1 MKKSITK
8 FAVAA
13 SLALTAVSPS
23 FGQTTVGAS
32 CGCPPVG
39 SRTVVNLSSLS
50 DGNGNLNA
58 TNTVLTCDKLYKI
71 DNQIYVGP
79 GQTLTINPGTVL
91 KGIDTGNPLTA
102 NVLVVSRG
110 GKINAAGTQ
119 ECPIIFTAD
128 ADALNGTYPLSNRGK
143 WGGVV
148 VLGKAKNN
156 LINTNAFAAYPTIVD
171 SSGLGFVEGIPGSDP
186 RNIYG
191 ATAGNEVNNDNS
203 GVLSYISIRHAGATI
218 GTNNELNGL
227 ALASVGNGT
236 KVDHIEI
243 IANDDDGIE
252 FFGGTVDIKYAT
264 VFCNND
270 DAFDWDLGWNGRAQF
285 IYVLKADNATYSG
298 GDNGIEADGDDD
310 KKNPSYMSHPFI
322 YNATFIGN
330 GFNST
335 PTAGSG
341 AFGINAKERTEG
353 EIYNSIF
360 ANYRSGLNLVK
371 TLGTRPGT
379 VESYHNWIAGSF
391 KVNNCTFVG
400 NTALLTVGGS
410 AANVLASD
418 SVKFFA
424 DGNVN
429 AASLPGFDFTLALNG
444 TTNAV
449 SDKVDPTPNPALA
462 SSITP
467 PVDQF
472 FANVNYRGAFP
483 SDGSKS
489 WLSDWANASA
499 IGATAGLTSCPTDIN
514 GDGITNNADFLQ
526 LVNKF
531 NQTCN

>member
-1 MKKSITK
+1 MKKSFTK

-13 SLALTAVSPS
+13 SLALTAMSPS

-39 SRTVVNLSSLS
+39 SRTSVDMSSLAIIGGAN
-50 DGNGNLNA
+50 DGDLTA
-58 TNTVLTCDKLYKI
+58 TNTVLTCDKIYRL
-71 DNQIYVGP
+71 DNKIYVPAGK
-79 GQTLTINPGTVL
+79 TLTIMPGTVI
-91 KGIDTGNPLTA
+91 KGVDTGNPLLA
-102 NVLVVSRG
+102 NAIIVQRDG
-110 GKINAAGTQ
+110 DINAAGTA
-119 ECPIIFTAD
+119 ECPIIFTAE
-128 ADALNGTYPLSNRGK
+128 ADPLNGTYPLSNRGK
-143 WGGVV
+143 WGGIV

-156 LINTNAFAAYPTIVD
+156 LLTTNVYTAGGSDGV
-171 SSGLGFVEGIPGSDP
+171 GFVEGFTAADA

-191 ATAGNEVNNDNS
+191 ATPGNEVNNDNS
-203 GVLSYISIRHAGATI
+203 GVLKYISIRHAGATV
-218 GTNNELNGL
+218 GTANELNGL
-227 ALASVGNGT
+227 TLASVGNGT
-236 KVDHIEI
+236 IVDHIEVI
-243 IANDDDGIE
+243 SNDDDGIE
-252 FFGGTVDIKYAT
+252 MFGGTVDLKYCSIM
-264 VFCNND
+264 FNND
-270 DAFDWDLGWNGRAQF
+270 DAFDYDLGWNGRAQF
-285 IYVLKADNATYSG
+285 ILTVKIDNATATG

-310 KKNPSYMSHPFI
+310 KKNPAYFSHPFI

-371 TLGTRPGT
+371 SLGTRPGT
-379 VESYHNWIAGSF
+379 VEAYQNWIAGSL

-400 NTALLTVGGS
+400 NTAMLTVGGS
-410 AANVLASD
+410 TANLVAGD
-418 SVKFFA
+418 SAKFFA
-424 DGNVN
+424 DGNVS
-429 AASLPGFDFTLALNG
+429 AASVPGFDFTLAMNS

-467 PVDQF
+467 PTDMF
-472 FANVNYRGAFP
+472 FAPVNYRGAFP

-489 WLSDWANASA
+489 WLSDWSNAAVIGASA
-499 IGATAGLTSCPTDIN
+499 GLAACPTDVN
-514 GDGITNNADFLQ
+514 GDGVTNNADFLQ
-526 LVNKF
+526 LVSKF

>member
-13 SLALTAVSPS
+13 SLALTAMTPS

-39 SRTVVNLSSLS
+39 SRTNIVNLSTLA
-50 DGNGNLNA
+50 DVNGNLTA
-58 TNTVLTCDKLYKI
+58 TNTVLTCDNMYKL
-71 DNQIYVGP
+71 DNQIYVGA
-79 GQTLTINPGTVL
+79 GKTLTIMPGTVI
-91 KGIDTGNPLTA
+91 KGIPTGNPLTA
-102 NVLVVSRG
+102 NVLVVSRD

-119 ECPIIFTAD
+119 DCPIIFTAD
-128 ADALNGTYPLSNRGK
+128 ADPLNGTYPLSNRGI

-156 LINTNAFAAYPTIVD
+156 LITTNVYSASTAFD
-171 SSGLGFVEGIPGSDP
+171 GLGFVEGIAGTDP
-186 RNIYG
+186 RNVYG
-191 ATAGNEVNNDNS
+191 ATPGNEVNNDNS
-203 GVLSYISIRHAGATI
+203 GVLSYVSIRHAGATI
-218 GTNNELNGL
+218 GANNELNGL
-227 ALASVGNGT
+227 TLASVGNGT
-236 KVDHIEI
+236 KVDHIEV

-252 FFGGTVDIKYAT
+252 FFGGTCDIKYAT

-270 DAFDWDLGWNGRAQF
+270 DAFDYDLGWNGRAQF
-285 IYVLKADNATYSG
+285 IYVLKTDAATYSG

-330 GFNST
+330 GSNAT
-335 PTAGSG
+335 PTLGSG

-371 TLGTRPGT
+371 SMGTRPGT
-379 VESYHNWIAGSF
+379 VEAYHNWIAGSL
-391 KVNNCTFVG
+391 KVNNCTFVN
-400 NTALLTVGGS
+400 NTAMLTVGGS

-418 SVKFFA
+418 SAKFFA

-429 AASLPGFDFTLALNG
+429 AASVPGFDFTLAFNG

-467 PVDQF
+467 PADMF
-472 FANVNYRGAFP
+472 FANVNYRGAFA

-499 IGATAGLTSCPTDIN
+499 IGATAGLASCPTDVN

-526 LVNKF
+526 LVSKF